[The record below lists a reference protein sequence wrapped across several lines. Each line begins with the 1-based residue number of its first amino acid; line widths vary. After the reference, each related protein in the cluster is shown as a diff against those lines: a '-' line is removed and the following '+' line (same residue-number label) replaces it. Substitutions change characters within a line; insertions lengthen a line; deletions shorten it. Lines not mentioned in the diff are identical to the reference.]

1 LPNETKLNK
10 LNLTIKTFRCVG
22 QPVFKMNTDI
32 SNKKVKVEVLKYS
45 SKNPEDLHINTEMEI
60 TKEDIGYAFIPI
72 LDSME
77 EYSSGSLNKT
87 KAFDLVKS
95 FVEKNKDIL
104 AGQMHKSYRKNKG
117 VALVMYIQTNT
128 NPFRPLLLV
137 KYDVEATNEPNL
149 FEIVGFDTKK
159 KDVIAYGNFQY
170 YDQFTEKQF
179 NEFIKENGL
188 VKTIEAEV

>member
-1 LPNETKLNK
+1 MCRSTGFN
-10 LNLTIKTFRCVG
+10 
-22 QPVFKMNTDI
+22 MNIDN

-60 TKEDIGYAFIPI
+60 TKEVIGYAFIPI

-104 AGQMHKSYRKNKG
+104 AGQMHKSYRKNNG

-128 NPFRPLLLV
+128 NPLRPSLLV
-137 KYDVEATNEPNL
+137 KYDVVATNESNL
-149 FEIVGFDTKK
+149 FEIVCFDIKK
-159 KDVIAYGNFQY
+159 KDIITYGNFRY
-170 YDQFTEKQF
+170 YDQFTDGQF
-179 NEFIKENGL
+179 NEFIKEKEL
-188 VKTIEAEV
+188 VKITEADGVA